1 MIRVKIR
8 SVLHGDTRC
17 TASSYN
23 TTTDSLEVPVSLV
36 LVLSEHCNTSLVN
49 PGSLSSP
56 FNGANS
62 LSSSTIFG
70 FRPEID
76 VISHP
81 YIK

>member
-1 MIRVKIR
+1 MNRVKIPR
-8 SVLHGDTRC
+8 VSHGDTRRC
-17 TASSYN
+17 TASGYY
-23 TTTDSLEVPVSLV
+23 TTTDSLD
-36 LVLSEHCNTSLVN
+36 EHCNTSLVN
-49 PGSLSSP
+49 LGLLSIP

-76 VISHP
+76 VISRP